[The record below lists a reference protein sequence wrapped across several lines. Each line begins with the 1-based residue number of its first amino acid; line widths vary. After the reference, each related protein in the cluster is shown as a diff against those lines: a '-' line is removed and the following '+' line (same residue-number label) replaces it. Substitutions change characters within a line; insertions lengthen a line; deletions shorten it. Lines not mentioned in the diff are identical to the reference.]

1 MGGRRCSVCDL
12 PAVSRINALLGSGT
26 PVRQVARLTGVPRST
41 LARHAEHVRP
51 LERRLGLVPPGP
63 PGLDRVDVLAEALS
77 LLQRSRTS
85 RERLKA
91 LEQIRAATALQ
102 LRAMREDPD
111 EELLERLERNLDEA
125 SAAFRDEEGF
135 EQAVRALQGVREAM
149 RQRLDAVR
157 SAEQIE
163 VPFEVVWGDGTSVH
177 GRAAAMPMKLSV
189 ANYWKGIATRFRDV
203 DRFTVKRVIQLGWPP
218 ETATETIEVRE
229 GSALAW
235 TNEGGKR

>member
-1 MGGRRCSVCDL
+1 VASCKTCSH
-12 PAVSRINALLGSGT
+12 PAVSQINVALAAGSS
-26 PVRQVARLTGVPRST
+26 VRSVARMFGIPRSS
-41 LARHAEHVRP
+41 LARHREHVRP
-51 LERRLGLVPPGP
+51 LERRLGLLPPGP

-102 LRAMREDPD
+102 LRAMRDDPD

-135 EQAVRALQGVREAM
+135 EQAVRALQGVREAV

-157 SAEQIE
+157 LAETIE
-163 VPFEVVWGDGTSVH
+163 LPIEVVWSDGTSVH
-177 GRAAAMPMKLSV
+177 GRPAIAPMKLS
-189 ANYWKGIATRFRDV
+189 AADYWKGIPTRYRDA

-218 ETATETIEVRE
+218 EVATETIEIRE

-235 TNEGGKR
+235 TNEGGNR